1 MSVDAQAC
9 LDTPAIVCRGA
20 DDCDDLDL
28 KLSRAWLKIAIAG
41 VFAGQGMMFSLALN
55 MTPPP
60 HGSPAYLILHGGLI
74 FSSLVVMGFL
84 GRPLFS
90 STWGMLRARRISIE
104 GLFTLSLLGAF
115 IGSVVGSL
123 TGQGDV
129 FYEVVAIV
137 IAIYTFGR
145 MLGERSQARLKL
157 ESERLR
163 ERFDRAM
170 VADGAGIWVE
180 RPISQVSP
188 GARVCVEPG
197 SAFSVDGWI
206 VEGVGYVEETAL
218 TVEPLPVV
226 RRPGDRVR
234 AGTWAVDCRFVLEVE
249 HSLGARELDTILQ
262 AVEAADGRPS
272 ELQSQANTLI
282 RVFLPLVVI
291 VSLST
296 ALYWS
301 FAGIWIDAIL
311 NSMAVLLVACPC
323 ALGLATPVAISQG
336 LFRLAQMGLVSRDG
350 ALIDALAKTK
360 KVFFDKT
367 GTLSESSLRVIEL
380 WLDETLNRSYG
391 IYKGWRASQPYIH
404 GTVF

>member
-1 MSVDAQAC
+1 M
-9 LDTPAIVCRGA
+9 
-20 DDCDDLDL
+20 
-28 KLSRAWLKIAIAG
+28 
-41 VFAGQGMMFSLALN
+41 
-55 MTPPP
+55 
-60 HGSPAYLILHGGLI
+60 
-74 FSSLVVMGFL
+74 
-84 GRPLFS
+84 
-90 STWGMLRARRISIE
+90 
-104 GLFTLSLLGAF
+104 
-115 IGSVVGSL
+115 
-123 TGQGDV
+123 
-129 FYEVVAIV
+129 
-137 IAIYTFGR
+137 
-145 MLGERSQARLKL
+145 
-157 ESERLR
+157 
-163 ERFDRAM
+163 
-170 VADGAGIWVE
+170 
-180 RPISQVSP
+180 
-188 GARVCVEPG
+188 
-197 SAFSVDGWI
+197 
-206 VEGVGYVEETAL
+206 
-218 TVEPLPVV
+218 
-226 RRPGDRVR
+226 
-234 AGTWAVDCRFVLEVE
+234 AVDCRFVLEVE

-380 WLDETLNRSYG
+380 WLDDTLPMERTHLLSSVLEAESSVPHPIARALTQYLVANDMTAGAAIEDLRLIPGQGLECRVSG
-391 IYKGWRASQPYIH
+391 AGGAHMIRVGEASLGAPEPPVDQLHEKKGKR
-404 GTVF
+404 VFVWLD